1 MGAADA
7 VKPQAREPGR
17 SAGLDLARTLA
28 IGMVF
33 CSHVVTYGG
42 ELPAVVMNGFS
53 YIGHAGVELFF
64 SLSGFLIGG
73 ILLRMAQAG
82 PGMGPGAGQV
92 GRFWLRRWMRTLPLY
107 WIVTFY
113 LAYGTGVDMTHS
125 YLLVQSFYPKEPRVL
140 LVAWS
145 LVMEE
150 FFYLFFPLIMVGLG
164 WAGLRGARNVAVTA
178 AGLIV
183 TCVAVRYAVALGWLD
198 FPNAGLHDNP
208 FLRLDCAAFGVLAA
222 CVAAGRGQLMRFVA
236 AWRGVVAWG
245 CFGVAI
251 VVWGGLFLWI
261 LAVPGETLLWAG
273 FATWSPSYAVLQETV
288 LDVAFAGAVLA
299 LAARPLRWPGP
310 VIWAV
315 RQVSQLSYSI
325 YLVHLTVLTTL
336 EGLVPGG
343 LSVVRIGATT
353 VVTLAVATVTYHAIE
368 RPFLALR
375 DWVAPDGRRPA
386 VWLGVRAVKP

>member
-1 MGAADA
+1 MASGEAEAA
-7 VKPQAREPGR
+7 VQGGRGR
-17 SAGLDLARTLA
+17 SAGLDLARALA

-42 ELPAVVMNGFS
+42 GLPGVVMDGFS
-53 YIGHAGVELFF
+53 YLGHAGVELFF

-73 ILLRMAQAG
+73 ILIRMARG
-82 PGMGPGAGQV
+82 GVGVRDV
-92 GRFWLRRWMRTLPLY
+92 GRFWVRRWMRTLPLY

-150 FFYLFFPLIMVGLG
+150 YFYLFFPLIMLGLG
-164 WAGLRGARNVAVTA
+164 WVGLRGLRGVAFTA

-183 TCVAVRYAVALGWLD
+183 TCIAVRYAVVLQWLD

-222 CVAAGRGQLMRFVA
+222 CVAAGRGGAMRFVA

-245 CFGVAI
+245 CFGVAL
-251 VVWGGLFLWI
+251 VGWGGLFVWM
-261 LAVPGETLLWAG
+261 LAVDGETLLRAG
-273 FATWSPSYAVLQETV
+273 FARWSPSYAVLQETV
-288 LDVAFAGAVLA
+288 LDMLFAGGVLA
-299 LAARPLRWPGP
+299 LAAVPLRWPGWA
-310 VIWAV
+310 IWGV
-315 RQVSQLSYSI
+315 RQGSLLSYSV
-325 YLVHLTVLTTL
+325 YLVHLTVLTTV
-336 EGLVPGG
+336 EGFVPGG
-343 LSVVRIGATT
+343 FSPVRIGVTT
-353 VVTLAVATVTYHAIE
+353 VVTLGVAAVTYHAIE
-368 RPFLALR
+368 RPFLAVR
-375 DWVAPDGRRPA
+375 DWLAPDGRRPG
-386 VWLGVRAVKP
+386 VWVAAGAAKP